1 MAGSNAE
8 ARVYREIVRLA
19 HSGIDSP
26 TLRLEVMHRLRK
38 VIPVDAFL
46 GGDGRSG
53 DPVVYERRQGGDPRQ
68 AVPRFVENEFLED
81 DFNKFRVLAA
91 SSRAPVGSLYR
102 ATKDRPDTSRR
113 YREILTPLGF
123 SDELRAAFRAGGSV
137 WGFACV
143 HRERGIVATR
153 LRMRD
158 CLPRWR
164 RILPKACVP
173 HCCSSI
179 HAVATRRTMRRARD

>member
-38 VIPVDAFL
+38 VIPVDAFWVATA
-46 GGDGRSG
+46 
-53 DPVVYERRQGGDPRQ
+53 DPATLLFTSAVKEAIPNK

-102 ATKDRPDTSRR
+102 ATENRPGDQSALSRN
-113 YREILTPLGF
+113 P
-123 SDELRAAFRAGGSV
+123 DAA
-137 WGFACV
+137 
-143 HRERGIVATR
+143 GIQ
-153 LRMRD
+153 
-158 CLPRWR
+158 
-164 RILPKACVP
+164 
-173 HCCSSI
+173 
-179 HAVATRRTMRRARD
+179 